1 MFLKINSIALFFVLL
16 FIYSCNSE
24 QAEKEKLSNEC
35 IAIISKELKNNI
47 KSVIDR
53 SSFGL
58 GSSILDFTMD
68 QKEQDSLIVLPIVK
82 DLKNELNKKSIEEL
96 KRIKTNKA
104 DRYLLVST
112 SIFKTSKQA
121 TGTFISKTKDL
132 ILKLYVSKD

>member
-121 TGTFISKTKDL
+121 TGTFINKTKDL
-132 ILKLYVSKD
+132 LLKFYVSKD

>member
-58 GSSILDFTMD
+58 GSSILDFTLD

-132 ILKLYVSKD
+132 LLKLYVSKD

>member
-47 KSVIDR
+47 KRVIDS

-68 QKEQDSLIVLPIVK
+68 QKEQDSLIILPIVK

-96 KRIKTNKA
+96 NRIKTNKG

-112 SIFKTSKQA
+112 SIFNTSKQA
-121 TGTFISKTKDL
+121 TGTFISKTRDL
-132 ILKLYVSKD
+132 LQKLYVSKD

>member
-132 ILKLYVSKD
+132 LLKFYVSKD

>member
-132 ILKLYVSKD
+132 LLKLYVSKD

>member
-53 SSFGL
+53 SSFGF

-112 SIFKTSKQA
+112 SIFKTSE
-121 TGTFISKTKDL
+121 TPSMSF
-132 ILKLYVSKD
+132 